1 MWLTWS
7 VYAKADTHRATRGDS
22 HDPCARPGAVSG
34 GLELVLPAV
43 VLRRNLKGMR

>member
-7 VYAKADTHRATRGDS
+7 VYAKADTHRATRDDIR
-22 HDPCARPGAVSG
+22 DPCAPPGAVSG
-34 GLELVLPAV
+34 GLALARPAV